1 MGDSYALLF
10 PGQGA
15 QFAGMGASFAEAS
28 PSARRRLEQAG
39 DTLGFDIG
47 KLVLEGPES
56 DLALTSNTQP
66 AILLVSVMA
75 LDALAERMGLSP
87 AAVAGHSLG
96 EFSACYAAGVF
107 GFEDALRIT
116 RKRGE
121 LMQSATPPGVG
132 GMAAILGLPAD
143 DVTAVCREAG
153 GEVWPANFNS
163 PEQTVIAGKK
173 ADVERAGELAAKK
186 GAKKVVPLAV
196 SAPFHTP
203 LMKPAQ
209 EGLAEF
215 MNNITFA
222 DPKFPV
228 IRNVDAGLSR
238 TAAEVRDGLVR
249 QVTGCVRW
257 VDSMRQLPDLGVTQV
272 YEVGPGKTLC
282 GLMKRIEK
290 GITASSVGTAA
301 EAVQTVEAAHG

>member
-1 MGDSYALLF
+1 MGDNYALLF

-15 QFAGMGASFAEAS
+15 QFAGMGASFVEAS
-28 PSARRRLEQAG
+28 PKARARLEQAA
-39 DTLGFDIG
+39 DALGFNIG
-47 KLVLEGPES
+47 KLILEGPEAE
-56 DLALTSNTQP
+56 LALTSNTQP
-66 AILLVSVMA
+66 ALLLVSVMA
-75 LDALAERMGLSP
+75 LDALAERMEVAP
-87 AAVAGHSLG
+87 ATVAGHSLG

-121 LMQSATPPGVG
+121 LMQTACPPGVG
-132 GMAAILGLPAD
+132 GMAAILGLMAD
-143 DVTAVCREAG
+143 QVEAVCREAG

-215 MNNITFA
+215 MKSIAFNG
-222 DPKFPV
+222 PKHPV

-238 TAAEVRDGLVR
+238 TADEVRDGLIR

-257 VDSMRQLPDLGVTQV
+257 VDAMRQLPGLGVERV
-272 YEVGPGKTLC
+272 FEVGPGKTLC

-290 GITASSVGTAA
+290 GVAASPVGTAE
-301 EAVQTVEAAHG
+301 EAARTVEAARG